1 MGIDVA
7 LVDEKHEKEQVVHDP
22 RQLLT
27 ALATGAWQSMED
39 SVCLRFVDPW
49 GDTVFNQAQV
59 PVLLSE
65 LVRSIA
71 EEEDKEVTAHLR
83 EVFRLVADA
92 KDKTHTYVKF
102 IGD

>member
-7 LVDEKHEKEQVVHDP
+7 VVDEKHEEEQVVHDP

-65 LVRSIA
+65 LSRSIA
-71 EEEDKEVTAHLR
+71 AEEDQEITAHLR
-83 EVFRLVADA
+83 EVCRLVASA

>member
-7 LVDEKHEKEQVVHDP
+7 VVDENHEKERVVQDP
-22 RQLLT
+22 QQLLT
-27 ALATGAWQSMED
+27 ALATGAWQSMEG

-59 PVLLSE
+59 PVLLAE
-65 LVRSIA
+65 LERYVA
-71 EEEDKEVTAHLR
+71 EEHDREVAAHLR
-83 EVFRLVADA
+83 GVCSLVASAMDR
-92 KDKTHTYVKF
+92 THTYVKF